1 MKGKVRDK
9 KITIYQQR
17 NVAENGEMPKMKY
30 VPIHSGRLWAYVRQ
44 TSADEVFNS
53 AGEYSRESMVFEI
66 AWKDDVKAVGHF
78 VEYKGI
84 FYDIKRVDTF
94 EGYKGNITITA
105 DKMVSQPKPEEF
117 MSY

>member
-9 KITIYQQR
+9 KIVIYQQR

-44 TSADEVFNS
+44 TSGTEVFYAS
-53 AGEYSRESMVFEI
+53 GEYSSESMVFEI
-66 AWKDDVKAVGHF
+66 AWRDDVESVGHF

-94 EGYKGNITITA
+94 EGYKDSITITA
-105 DKMVSQPKPEEF
+105 DKMASQPESENILT
-117 MSY
+117 Y